1 MAENSGQEKTEKA
14 TPKKRRDA
22 RKKGNVF
29 QSKDL
34 ISIFSIVACFYAVKV
49 FSGSIAT
56 NAHDFMKRYISLAI
70 LQTGFNGGVLGEIF
84 RDILLTVLRAAGPI
98 MIVAIIAAIVS
109 AGAQTKFNFSYEAF
123 KPDFSKLNPLKGI
136 AKMFALKN
144 FVELFKNLIKVTLL
158 IYLAYDVII
167 KQIDNVAMTMNMDIK
182 SSVVYLFSAIILL
195 VNKVAIGFLAISLL
209 DYLYQRW
216 DYEKQ
221 LMMTKQEVKEEFK
234 QTEGNPEIKGR
245 IRDLQRR
252 KARQR
257 MMQAVPTADVV
268 IKNPTHF
275 AVALKYDFEKDEA
288 PIVVAKGTDSLA
300 LRIIDVA
307 TQNGVYVVENRPLA
321 RSLYKESD
329 IGRQIAPQFYGA
341 VADLLVYV
349 YQMKNKL
356 PATAKL

>member
-34 ISIFSIVACFYAVKV
+34 ISIFSIVVSFYAVKI
-49 FSGSIAT
+49 FAGSIVR
-56 NAHDFMKRYISLAI
+56 NVSSFMARCIRLA
-70 LQTGFNGGVLGEIF
+70 GGGANYNEGVLHLIFNEIM
-84 RDILLTVLRAAGPI
+84 LHVLKASGPI
-98 MIVAIIAAIVS
+98 LIISAVAAIIIS
-109 AGAQTKFNFSYEAF
+109 MAQTRMNFSYEAF
-123 KPDFSKLNPLKGI
+123 KPDFKKLNPLSGLK
-136 AKMFALKN
+136 KMFELKKLVELLKN
-144 FVELFKNLIKVTLL
+144 IIKVTLL
-158 IYLAYDVII
+158 IVISYQVI
-167 KQIDNVAMTMNMDIK
+167 LSEINQVSMTMNMEIT
-182 SSVVYLFSAIILL
+182 SSVIYLLEAVIRL

-209 DYLYQRW
+209 DYLYQKW

-257 MMQAVPTADVV
+257 MMQAVPSADVV

-275 AVALKYDFEKDEA
+275 AVALKYDMNKDEA
-288 PIVVAKGTDSLA
+288 PIVIAKGVDSLA

-307 TQNGVYVVENRPLA
+307 EKSGVYVVENKPLA
-321 RSLYKESD
+321 RSLYKTSD
-329 IGRQIAPQFYGA
+329 IGRFISPEFYGA

-349 YQMKNKL
+349 YKMKNKL
-356 PATAKL
+356 SEVKLG